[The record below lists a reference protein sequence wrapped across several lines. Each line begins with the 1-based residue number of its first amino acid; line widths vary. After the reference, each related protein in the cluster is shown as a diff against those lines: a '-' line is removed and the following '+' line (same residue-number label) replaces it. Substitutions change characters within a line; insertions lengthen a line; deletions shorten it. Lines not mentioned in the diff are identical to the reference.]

1 MHWDRPAALARVGD
15 DLELLQE
22 IARLFLDDAS
32 NMMSSIEQAIAARD
46 AEALGR
52 SAHTLKGCVSNFGA
66 AEAYDAALNLER
78 LGRAG
83 DLASAPDGLDRL
95 RRSLDNLRPELEQL
109 AAE

>member
-22 IARLFLDDAS
+22 IARLFLDDTP
-32 NMMSSIEQAIAARD
+32 NMMSHIEQAIAARD
-46 AEALGR
+46 ADALGR

-66 AEAYDAALNLER
+66 AEVYEAALNLEK
-78 LGRAG
+78 LGRNG
-83 DLASAPDGLDRL
+83 DLDNARDGLDRL
-95 RRSLDNLRPELEQL
+95 RRSLENLRPELEQL

>member
-22 IARLFLDDAS
+22 ITRLFLDDAP
-32 NMMSSIEQAIAARD
+32 NMMSAIEQAIASQD
-46 AEALGR
+46 ADALGR

-66 AEAYDAALNLER
+66 AEAYEAALNLEK
-78 LGRAG
+78 LGRTG
-83 DLASAPDGLDRL
+83 DLDGAAAGMERL
-95 RRSLDNLRPELEQL
+95 RRSLEDLRPELEQL

>member
-22 IARLFLDDAS
+22 IARLFLDDAP
-32 NMMSSIEQAIAARD
+32 NMMSAIEQAIAAHD
-46 AEALGR
+46 ADALGR

-66 AEAYDAALNLER
+66 ADAYEAALNLEK
-78 LGRAG
+78 LGRTG
-83 DLASAPDGLDRL
+83 DLDRAADGMERL
-95 RRSLDNLRPELEQL
+95 RRSLEDLRPELEQL